1 MKNVA
6 IDLTVKVLNLALY
19 SMMGMMV
26 YAFIYVIFAACTGGI
41 HSTAHMEP

>member
-6 IDLTVKVLNLALY
+6 IDLTVKMLNLALY

-26 YAFIYVIFAACTGGI
+26 YALVYVIFAACTGGI
-41 HSTAHMEP
+41 HDTAHMEP